1 MTTSHPTR
9 LPSLFLPQLLTIMR
23 AQSSFFSQGYDLF
36 KVYDPFIS
44 ELTNTA
50 EALKKESCVEMDK
63 MSKRHSLVVTQHL
76 QCMQFLFG
84 LSEVMFSDS
93 ILTDITPQDESP
105 DEPLFPMDNP
115 AALVLCMSGKSLGVV
130 WMRYQ

>member
-1 MTTSHPTR
+1 
-9 LPSLFLPQLLTIMR
+9 MR

-76 QCMQFLFG
+76 QVC
-84 LSEVMFSDS
+84 VC
-93 ILTDITPQDESP
+93 
-105 DEPLFPMDNP
+105 
-115 AALVLCMSGKSLGVV
+115 ACVYVCACVCV
-130 WMRYQ
+130 